1 MSQIHKV
8 KDIINFMIGGKA
20 DFNLTSNRTD
30 KMVTLRVAEHSTD
43 PKDDVRFVFYED
55 ERGDWNYLGV
65 LDVERSLLE
74 SAHFN
79 GLNFRTT
86 TKSPHKH
93 DVNVIAFTWLIK
105 MLNNKKD
112 ISKLLTFEHMGI
124 CSMCGRTL
132 TNPESIERG
141 IGPVCAGRI

>member
-1 MSQIHKV
+1 MSQIKKV
-8 KDIINFMIGGKA
+8 NDIINFIIGGTA
-20 DFNLTSNRTD
+20 DFNLTSNRTG

-43 PKDDVRFVFYED
+43 PKDDIRFVFYED
-55 ERGDWNYLGV
+55 ETGDWNYLCV
-65 LDVERSLLE
+65 LDIERSLLH
-74 SAHFN
+74 SQNFN
-79 GLNFRTT
+79 ALNARLT

-93 DVNVIAFTWLIK
+93 DINVIAFQWLIK
-105 MLNNKKD
+105 MLNNNVD

-141 IGPVCAGRI
+141 IGPVCAGRV